1 MQNNLKLPCVIYCF
15 VSIFSA
21 GTNSFCLDDFNQ
33 NKALFKTA
41 VQIRLYNFI
50 IEKDLSFFGGDHFHL
65 TSKGNESKRKRI
77 ICYLPTRWSIK
88 INGSKFK
95 NLILQRLRETG
106 RLFSV
111 ENILV
116 LNVPQWQWTTCYEAS
131 RWYPKIQELN
141 VIDFRKE
148 DLSS

>member
-1 MQNNLKLPCVIYCF
+1 MQNNLKLPCDIYCF

-33 NKALFKTA
+33 NKVLFKTA

-50 IEKDLSFFGGDHFHL
+50 IEKDLSFFGGEHFHL

-95 NLILQRLRETG
+95 NLILQRLRKNG

-111 ENILV
+111 EKYSCVKRSTMTVNEV
-116 LNVPQWQWTTCYEAS
+116 L
-131 RWYPKIQELN
+131 
-141 VIDFRKE
+141 
-148 DLSS
+148 